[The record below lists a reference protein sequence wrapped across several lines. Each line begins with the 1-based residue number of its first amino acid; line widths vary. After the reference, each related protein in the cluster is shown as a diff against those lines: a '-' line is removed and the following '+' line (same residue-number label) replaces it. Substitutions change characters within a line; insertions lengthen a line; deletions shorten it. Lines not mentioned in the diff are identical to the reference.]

1 MVGLVQG
8 LWFLMHHKYMTIAR
22 TWFGYPADAQS
33 QGDAARPGM
42 GQVPRELQ
50 AAAHLSTLSVDLHAE
65 ACDFS
70 LQSAPLP
77 TLTSISQ
84 RGQQLL

>member
-1 MVGLVQG
+1 
-8 LWFLMHHKYMTIAR
+8 
-22 TWFGYPADAQS
+22 
-33 QGDAARPGM
+33 M

-50 AAAHLSTLSVDLHAE
+50 AVAHLSTLLVGLHAE
-65 ACDFS
+65 VCDFS

-84 RGQQLL
+84 RGQQLLQLQPQQLQAGSPQQTSTIPMQNI